1 MRADETTN
9 FAIYLYLFI
18 FGIHVYAATIH
29 NTTEETSRE
38 EYVSTIEHERIM
50 NESHSFACIWN
61 YFYSKLIH
69 YQINLSHAKSLD
81 TCMILFI
88 TSAKKI

>member
-1 MRADETTN
+1 LLY
-9 FAIYLYLFI
+9 IYISFI

-50 NESHSFACIWN
+50 SESHSFAHMYIEL
-61 YFYSKLIH
+61 FLF
-69 YQINLSHAKSLD
+69 QINPLSNQSLASCIRSLD
-81 TCMILFI
+81 T
-88 TSAKKI
+88 

>member
-1 MRADETTN
+1 LKDRLRDIFEGKVRRNYFRNYSFTWQSSTWADETTN

-38 EYVSTIEHERIM
+38 GYVSTIEYERIM
-50 NESHSFACIWN
+50 SESHSFVCI
-61 YFYSKLIH
+61 
-69 YQINLSHAKSLD
+69 
-81 TCMILFI
+81 
-88 TSAKKI
+88 